1 MSSSKARIGRGSR
14 GGRSSHSRGRRESG
28 VDSGG
33 REECWTT
40 EIELKIAAIFRWTEK
55 TLYGGDTNA
64 SL

>member
-1 MSSSKARIGRGSR
+1 MSSNKARVGS
-14 GGRSSHSRGRRESG
+14 GGRSSDSRGRRESG

-33 REECWTT
+33 REESWTT

-55 TLYGGDTNA
+55 TLCGANTNV